1 MSVCPNCETDAHLRL
16 QRQDGEPG
24 YQCDACGTWMLFGAL
39 PPKPTPKG
47 RAAAHKA
54 SPGRWPADMPLTEDG
69 KVEEGLVVLSRSGEI
84 EGRTTGARSRCT
96 SIGCPGWFVA
106 VTWETGQAL
115 KPCSEGW
122 TYDADTKTIRIT
134 GGGEISARTIAPP
147 PAGVDPLPRDQ
158 WPARSAL
165 SKRKGW
171 RINTG
176 LTSSAS

>member
-176 LTSSAS
+176 VSANA

>member
-106 VTWETGQAL
+106 VR
-115 KPCSEGW
+115 SEEH
-122 TYDADTKTIRIT
+122 TSELQSLMRI
-134 GGGEISARTIAPP
+134 SY
-147 PAGVDPLPRDQ
+147 
-158 WPARSAL
+158 
-165 SKRKGW
+165 
-171 RINTG
+171 
-176 LTSSAS
+176 

>member
-1 MSVCPNCETDAHLRL
+1 
-16 QRQDGEPG
+16 
-24 YQCDACGTWMLFGAL
+24 
-39 PPKPTPKG
+39 
-47 RAAAHKA
+47 
-54 SPGRWPADMPLTEDG
+54 MPLTEDG

-122 TYDADTKTIRIT
+122 TYDADTKTIRLT

-147 PAGVDPLPRDQ
+147 PAGVDPFPRDQ
-158 WPARSAL
+158 WPARPAL
-165 SKRKGW
+165 SKRQGC
-171 RINTG
+171 RIHPGAPSPPSPPPPSQADDTPPPCFSTRSEDAPLGKRGGRTG
-176 LTSSAS
+176 S

>member
-1 MSVCPNCETDAHLRL
+1 MFVRMSIWFFFFFKPKTAYELRISDWSSDVCSSDLAPTNRAPSIADARASRVCSAPAEATLVGERLPPLPAATPPRRPRMSVCPNCETDAHLRL

-84 EGRTTGARSRCT
+84 EGRTTG
-96 SIGCPGWFVA
+96 
-106 VTWETGQAL
+106 
-115 KPCSEGW
+115 
-122 TYDADTKTIRIT
+122 D
-134 GGGEISARTIAPP
+134 
-147 PAGVDPLPRDQ
+147 
-158 WPARSAL
+158 
-165 SKRKGW
+165 RK
-171 RINTG
+171 
-176 LTSSAS
+176 